1 MTSGTTTSNGVQE
14 YVVGLV
20 SDFGG
25 VAAVVL
31 TATIGLGIAIFL
43 LFWGINKLKGAG

>member
-1 MTSGTTTSNGVQE
+1 MTALSTSTVE
-14 YVVGLV
+14 TYVTGLV

-31 TATIGLGIAIFL
+31 TATVGLGIAIFL